1 MGQQQ
6 QQQQGQGQGQQ
17 AAGQQQ
23 FGGKQED
30 LDRYEGGDGGEYDD
44 ADALEDSHE
53 DRFRDMVSKD
63 LDDNAYSVD
72 KAHEILVKNFA
83 LPDVAEE
90 MKAAVLEDWVQEAG
104 IDV

>member
-1 MGQQQ
+1 
-6 QQQQGQGQGQQ
+6 
-17 AAGQQQ
+17 
-23 FGGKQED
+23 
-30 LDRYEGGDGGEYDD
+30 
-44 ADALEDSHE
+44 
-53 DRFRDMVSKD
+53 MVSKD

-104 IDV
+104 IDVGGVDVRQLSNDERNDCLKKVAQWLFNVAD

>member
-1 MGQQQ
+1 MGAGAASSGAAAVWRQAGGP
-6 QQQQGQGQGQQ
+6 GQIRGQVRECMIC
-17 AAGQQQ
+17 ARSPPH
-23 FGGKQED
+23 
-30 LDRYEGGDGGEYDD
+30 LIRSVRT
-44 ADALEDSHE
+44 LLRPR
-53 DRFRDMVSKD
+53 RFRDMVSKD

-104 IDV
+104 